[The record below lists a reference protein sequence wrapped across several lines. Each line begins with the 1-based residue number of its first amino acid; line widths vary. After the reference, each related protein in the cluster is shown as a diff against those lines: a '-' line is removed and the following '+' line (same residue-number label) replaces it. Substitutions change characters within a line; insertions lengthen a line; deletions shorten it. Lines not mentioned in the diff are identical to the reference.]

1 MGVSC
6 GTKQTEE
13 TRKKDWVE
21 RSIWTDRMLEALEQ
35 GVKGDVWFSLID
47 KVYRPSTLQLAWKAV
62 RRNRGSAGV
71 DHESVERF
79 EQRQEENIAR
89 LSDELRKGI
98 YRPRPIKRVYIDK
111 PGSKEKRPLGIPV
124 VRDRVVQSAIRF
136 VIEPIFEKQFRP
148 HSYGFRPNRGC
159 KDALRE
165 VVRLLK
171 AGYTYVVDA
180 DLKAYFDS
188 IPQDRLMREVRRYIA
203 DGQLLEVI
211 ERFLS
216 QDILE
221 GMSRWTPE
229 GGTPQGAVISP
240 LLANLY
246 LHPVDEAMEAAG
258 YRMIRYADDFVICC
272 RNEAEA
278 DKALQ
283 KVQQLVEERGLE
295 LHPEKTRVVDTTK
308 AGEGFD
314 FLGYHFER
322 GTRWPRKKSLKKLKD
337 TIRSQTGRSNGNSLS
352 VITANVNRTL
362 KGWFEYYKHSHKW
375 TFPMLDG
382 WIRRRLRSILRKQS
396 KRAKG
401 ISGKMDHFR
410 WPNKFFQELGL
421 FSLEDA
427 HALLL
432 QSSRM

>member
-1 MGVSC
+1 MSC

-432 QSSRM
+432 QSSRR

>member
-1 MGVSC
+1 M
-6 GTKQTEE
+6 
-13 TRKKDWVE
+13 
-21 RSIWTDRMLEALEQ
+21 
-35 GVKGDVWFSLID
+35 
-47 KVYRPSTLQLAWKAV
+47 
-62 RRNRGSAGV
+62 
-71 DHESVERF
+71 
-79 EQRQEENIAR
+79 
-89 LSDELRKGI
+89 
-98 YRPRPIKRVYIDK
+98 
-111 PGSKEKRPLGIPV
+111 
-124 VRDRVVQSAIRF
+124 
-136 VIEPIFEKQFRP
+136 
-148 HSYGFRPNRGC
+148 
-159 KDALRE
+159 
-165 VVRLLK
+165 LK

-432 QSSRM
+432 QSSRR